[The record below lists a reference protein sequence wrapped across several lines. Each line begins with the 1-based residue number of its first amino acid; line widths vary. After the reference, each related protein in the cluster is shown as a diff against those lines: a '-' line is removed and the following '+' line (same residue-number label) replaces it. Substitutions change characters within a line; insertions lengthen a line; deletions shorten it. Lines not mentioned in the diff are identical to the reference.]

1 MNTHVATNVFFANE
15 VLSAQVVFSHLVT
28 VDDGQGANAVEDE
41 VLGDFG
47 TQGFDGDE
55 QDVGR
60 AHSVHERSVPS
71 LRCARNNVY
80 LS

>member
-28 VDDGQGANAVEDE
+28 VDDGQGANAVENE

-47 TQGFDGDE
+47 T
-55 QDVGR
+55 
-60 AHSVHERSVPS
+60 
-71 LRCARNNVY
+71 
-80 LS
+80 

>member
-47 TQGFDGDE
+47 TQGFDRDE
-55 QDVGR
+55 QNVGR
-60 AHSVHERSVPS
+60 AHSM
-71 LRCARNNVY
+71 Y
-80 LS
+80 K